1 MSGLSA
7 SLALRRATPPPTTTP
22 SAMAARVAF
31 NASSTLAFFSFISV
45 SVAAPILRTATPP
58 VILPIRFCIFSL
70 SHFDLDSFSW
80 LFSMSARSLIAF
92 LSPSPPTNVVLFLAM
107 MTFSAPP
114 SDIGPCAFKSALL
127 SFASTVAPVK
137 MAMSS
142 NNSPCSSPKPGAFT
156 AAALTT
162 RLATFKTSVAR
173 ASPSTSF
180 AMMRS
185 GLFCCMLTSRLGRR
199 SWALLIV

>member
-1 MSGLSA
+1 
-7 SLALRRATPPPTTTP
+7 
-22 SAMAARVAF
+22 
-31 NASSTLAFFSFISV
+31 
-45 SVAAPILRTATPP
+45 
-58 VILPIRFCIFSL
+58 
-70 SHFDLDSFSW
+70 
-80 LFSMSARSLIAF
+80 
-92 LSPSPPTNVVLFLAM
+92 M

-162 RLATFKTSVAR
+162 RLATFRTSVAR

-180 AMMRS
+180 AIMRS
-185 GLFCCMLTSRLGRR
+185 GLFCCMLTSKLGSR
-199 SWALLIV
+199 SWALLTVWSVIKIMGFSKIASFFSRSVMKYGEMYPLSTSMPSTTLRSVSADFASSTVMTPSWPTASTASAINDPMSESLFAAIVAT